1 MTEQTDV
8 HPVAAFRLAIR
19 PMRPADLDAGVLA
32 IERESYPIPWSRR
45 MIEGELARPNG
56 ICLVAEHEDAL
67 MGYILVAL
75 QVDVWHVL
83 NVTVHPLHRGRRIG
97 EALVRSAIAVGD
109 RRAHGGFTLE
119 VRVSNDRAI
128 RLYDRLGFVS
138 HGIRPRYYSDNGED
152 ALIMWRLPD
161 PEADG

>member
-1 MTEQTDV
+1 MSV
-8 HPVAAFRLAIR
+8 PVVRDGETARLAIR
-19 PMRPADLDAGVLA
+19 PMRRDDLDGGVLD

-45 MIEGELARPNG
+45 MMEGELARPNG
-56 ICLVAEHEDAL
+56 ICLVAEHDGGL
-67 MGYILVAL
+67 VGYILVAL

-109 RRAHGGFTLE
+109 RRDHGGYTLE

-128 RLYDRLGFVS
+128 RLYERLGFVT
-138 HGIRPRYYSDNGED
+138 HGVRRRYYSDNGED
-152 ALIMWRLPD
+152 ALIMWLLR
-161 PEADG
+161 ADG